1 MNTLLNLLGLEVLNG
16 GTNYLAENM
25 WDKQINSLVR
35 DQQEIG
41 RFSSDLNAAKKSAL
55 NTVLGLYPDLKSAE
69 KDPTIPFL
77 SSIGNK
83 AGPTKYKSDFASSA
97 ISGASNSLRQ
107 ANHYGLFKLKKK
119 PTATAEITPETT
131 TATINPF
138 LPNRWLTTEQR
149 QLFNKYS
156 TKKNNTVE
164 DNNYMPNYTSS
175 FLGTE
180 QKLNDYNNNYYHP
193 TFNALNYM
201 LNSHNS
207 LYK

>member
-1 MNTLLNLLGLEVLNG
+1 MNTLLNLLGLGVLNG

-55 NTVLGLYPDLKSAE
+55 NTALSLGDNS
-69 KDPTIPFL
+69 TIPLFL

-83 AGPTKYKSDFASSA
+83 AGPTKYKSDFASSL
-97 ISGASNSLRQ
+97 ISGISDSLRQ
-107 ANHYGLFKLKKK
+107 ANHYGLFNRRKS
-119 PTATAEITPETT
+119 PTTAEITPETT
-131 TATINPF
+131 TNPF

-149 QLFNKYS
+149 QLINKYS

-180 QKLNDYNNNYYHP
+180 QKLNDYNNDYYHP

>member
-1 MNTLLNLLGLEVLNG
+1 MNTLLNLLGLGVLNG

-55 NTVLGLYPDLKSAE
+55 NTALGLYPDLESAK
-69 KDPTIPFL
+69 KDPTIQLFL

-97 ISGASNSLRQ
+97 ISGASNGLRQ

-138 LPNRWLTTEQR
+138 LPDRWLTTEQR
-149 QLFNKYS
+149 QLINKYS
-156 TKKNNTVE
+156 TKKNIVE
-164 DNNYMPNYTSS
+164 DNNYTPNYTSS

>member
-1 MNTLLNLLGLEVLNG
+1 MNTLLNLLGLGVLNG

-55 NTVLGLYPDLKSAE
+55 NTALALGDNS
-69 KDPTIPFL
+69 TIPLFL

-83 AGPTKYKSDFASSA
+83 AGPTKYKSDFASNL
-97 ISGASNSLRQ
+97 ISGISDSLSQ

-131 TATINPF
+131 TATI
-138 LPNRWLTTEQR
+138 
-149 QLFNKYS
+149 
-156 TKKNNTVE
+156 KNIVE
-164 DNNYMPNYTSS
+164 DNNYTPNYTSS

-180 QKLNDYNNNYYHP
+180 QKLNDYNNDYYHP

>member
-1 MNTLLNLLGLEVLNG
+1 MNTLLNLLGLGVLNG

-55 NTVLGLYPDLKSAE
+55 NTALALGDNS
-69 KDPTIPFL
+69 TIPLFL

-83 AGPTKYKSDFASSA
+83 AGPTKYKSDFASGL
-97 ISGASNSLRQ
+97 ISGISDSLRQ

-119 PTATAEITPETT
+119 PTTVEITPETT
-131 TATINPF
+131 TNTTINPF

-149 QLFNKYS
+149 QLINKYS
-156 TKKNNTVE
+156 TKKNNTIE
-164 DNNYMPNYTSS
+164 DNNYTPNYTSS
-175 FLGTE
+175 FLGTQ